1 MAVASTAILGAIGAA
16 AAVATAATTMKQAHD
31 QKKAAKKAQEAAAK
45 TPVYNAQAEKQKA
58 AKQEAEANRRRVMSE
73 TDTVQTTALG
83 NAGTTELK
91 KKTLLGG

>member
-1 MAVASTAILGAIGAA
+1 MAVASSAILGAIGAA
-16 AAVATAATTMKQAHD
+16 AALAGTAVSMKQAHD
-31 QKKAAKKAQEAAAK
+31 QKKAAQRAAANV
-45 TPVYNAQAEKQKA
+45 PVYNAKAEKQKA
-58 AKQEAEANRRRVMSE
+58 ANQEAEANRRRVMSE

>member
-1 MAVASTAILGAIGAA
+1 MAVASSAIIGAIGAA
-16 AAVATAATTMKQAHD
+16 AAVAGTAVSMKQAHD
-31 QKKAAKKAQEAAAK
+31 QKKAAKKAQEMAAK
-45 TPVYNAQAEKQKA
+45 TPVYNAKAQKQKA
-58 AKQEAEANRRRVMSE
+58 ANQEAEANRRRVMSE

>member
-1 MAVASTAILGAIGAA
+1 MAVATSAILGAVGAA
-16 AAVATAATTMKQAHD
+16 AAVAGAAASMKQAHD
-31 QKKAAKKAQEAAAK
+31 QKKAARKAQEEAAK
-45 TPVYNAQAEKQKA
+45 TPVYNARVEKQKA
-58 AKQEAEANRRRVMSE
+58 ANQEAEANRRRVMSE

>member
-1 MAVASTAILGAIGAA
+1 MGVSTAIGALAA
-16 AAVATAATTMKQAHD
+16 IASSAIAIKSAHD
-31 QKKAAKKAQEAAAK
+31 QKKAARKAQEEAAK
-45 TPVYNAQAEKQKA
+45 TPVYNAKAEKQKA
-58 AKQEAEANRRRVMSE
+58 ANQEAEANRRRVMSE

>member
-16 AAVATAATTMKQAHD
+16 AALAGTAASMKQAHD
-31 QKKAAKKAQEAAAK
+31 QKKAAKKAQEAAANV
-45 TPVYNAQAEKQKA
+45 PVYNAQAEKQKA
-58 AKQEAEANRRRVMSE
+58 ANQEANANRKRVLAE
-73 TDTVQTTALG
+73 TDTIQTTALG

>member
-1 MAVASTAILGAIGAA
+1 MGVATAIGAIAAIASTAIAA
-16 AAVATAATTMKQAHD
+16 KSAHD
-31 QKKAAKKAQEAAAK
+31 QKKAAKRAQEAAAK

-58 AKQEAEANRRRVMSE
+58 ANQEAEANRRRVMSE

>member
-1 MAVASTAILGAIGAA
+1 MAVATSAVMAGITAA
-16 AAVATAATTMKQAHD
+16 AAIAGTAVSMKQAHD
-31 QKKAAKKAQEAAAK
+31 QKKAAKKAQQMAAK
-45 TPVYNAQAEKQKA
+45 TPVYNAKAEKQKA
-58 AKQEAEANRRRVMSE
+58 ANQEAEANRRRVMSE

>member
-1 MAVASTAILGAIGAA
+1 MAVASSAIIGAIGAA
-16 AAVATAATTMKQAHD
+16 AAVAGTAVSMKQAHD
-31 QKKAAKKAQEAAAK
+31 QKKAAKRAQEAAAK

-58 AKQEAEANRRRVMSE
+58 ANQEAEANRRRVMSE

>member
-1 MAVASTAILGAIGAA
+1 MAVATSAVMAGITAA
-16 AAVATAATTMKQAHD
+16 AAIAGTAVSMKQAHD
-31 QKKAAKKAQEAAAK
+31 QKKAAKKAQQMAAK

-58 AKQEAEANRRRVMSE
+58 ANQEAEANRRRVMSE

>member
-1 MAVASTAILGAIGAA
+1 MAVATSAILAGITAA
-16 AAVATAATTMKQAHD
+16 AALAGTAVSMKQAHD
-31 QKKAAKKAQEAAAK
+31 QKKEAQRAAAK

-58 AKQEAEANRRRVMSE
+58 ANQEAEANRRRVMAE

>member
-1 MAVASTAILGAIGAA
+1 MGATAILAGIT
-16 AAVATAATTMKQAHD
+16 AAVGIGSTVVGALQRNKAPKQTPA
-31 QKKAAKKAQEAAAK
+31 
-45 TPVYNAQAEKQKA
+45 PVYNAQAEKQKA
-58 AKQEAEANRRRVMSE
+58 ANQEANANRKRVLAE